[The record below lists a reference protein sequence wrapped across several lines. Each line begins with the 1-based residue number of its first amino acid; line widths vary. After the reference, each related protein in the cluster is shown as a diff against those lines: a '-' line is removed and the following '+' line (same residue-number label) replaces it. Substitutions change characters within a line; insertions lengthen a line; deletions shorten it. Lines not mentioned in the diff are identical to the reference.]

1 MTDRRVSVDRMI
13 PSDLAEVRPIQDDIE
28 QGLQANRYGDSDIF
42 AVKLAVEEAL
52 VNAIKHGNQL
62 DPEKRVHVV
71 YTINPEQFDIS
82 IADEGIGFN
91 PEEVPDPR
99 EECNLDRP
107 CGRGVFIIR
116 HFMTSVDYK
125 QNGSIVVMSKLRS
138 ADE

>member
-1 MTDRRVSVDRMI
+1 MSDRRIHLEKNYS
-13 PSDLAEVRPIQDDIE
+13 SDLAWVRPIQDDIE
-28 QGLQANRYGDSDIF
+28 QGLQANRFGDSDVF

-62 DPEKRVHVV
+62 DPGKHFHVAYNIDDV
-71 YTINPEQFDIS
+71 LFNITIS
-82 IADEGIGFN
+82 DEGPGFN

-116 HFMTSVDYK
+116 HFMTTVEYQDC
-125 QNGSIVVMSKLRS
+125 GRRIVMTKAKSP
-138 ADE
+138 DE

>member
-1 MTDRRVSVDRMI
+1 MSDRRVQFDKTY
-13 PSDLAEVRPIQDDIE
+13 PSDLALVRPIQDDIE
-28 QGLQANRYGDSDIF
+28 QGLQANRFGDSDIF

-62 DPEKRVHVV
+62 DSGKHFRVTYNIDGEH
-71 YTINPEQFDIS
+71 FDITIS
-82 IADEGIGFN
+82 DEGVGFN

-116 HFMTSVDYK
+116 HFMTTVEYLERGNVVAMTK
-125 QNGSIVVMSKLRS
+125 QRTP
-138 ADE
+138 EE

>member
-1 MTDRRVSVDRMI
+1 MSDRRIQFDQTF
-13 PSDLAEVRPIQDDIE
+13 PSDLALVRTIQDDIE
-28 QGLQANRYGDSDIF
+28 QGLQSNRFGDSDIF

-62 DPEKRVHVV
+62 DPTKNFRVKYSIDDKHFAI
-71 YTINPEQFDIS
+71 TIH
-82 IADEGIGFN
+82 DEGPGFN

-116 HFMTSVDYK
+116 HFMTTVEYK
-125 QNGSIVVMSKLRS
+125 GPGNIVVMTKDRS
-138 ADE
+138 PDE

>member
-1 MTDRRVSVDRMI
+1 MSDRRIQFDQTF
-13 PSDLAEVRPIQDDIE
+13 PSDLALVRTIQDDIE
-28 QGLQANRYGDSDIF
+28 QGLQANRFGDSDVF

-62 DPEKRVHVV
+62 DPAKNFRVAYSIDENHFSI
-71 YTINPEQFDIS
+71 TIT
-82 IADEGIGFN
+82 DEGPGFN

-116 HFMTSVDYK
+116 HFMTSVEYRGRG
-125 QNGSIVVMSKLRS
+125 NIVEMTKDRS
-138 ADE
+138 PDE

>member
-1 MTDRRVSVDRMI
+1 MSDRRIVFDQTYS
-13 PSDLAEVRPIQDDIE
+13 SDLARVRPIQDDIE
-28 QGLQANRYGDSDIF
+28 QGLQSNRFGDSDIF

-62 DPEKRVHVV
+62 DPTKHFRVA
-71 YTINPEQFDIS
+71 YTIDEKLFTIT
-82 IADEGIGFN
+82 IYDEGPGSN

-116 HFMTSVDYK
+116 HFMTSVEYQGK
-125 QNGSIVVMSKLRS
+125 GNIVHMTKDRS
-138 ADE
+138 PED